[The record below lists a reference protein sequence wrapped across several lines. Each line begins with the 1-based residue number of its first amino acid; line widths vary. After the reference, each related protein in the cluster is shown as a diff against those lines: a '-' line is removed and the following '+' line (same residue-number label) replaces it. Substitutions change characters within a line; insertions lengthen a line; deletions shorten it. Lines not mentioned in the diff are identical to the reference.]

1 MTPEDEVAF
10 VDANEGSI
18 CHQAFDAPQSAPL
31 ALDRNAVGLAD
42 AEEGEEEVIDVDYEE
57 EVIRPARRR
66 PNLLDDDAE
75 DEEEEGNDEEDQH
88 QVRSQQS
95 RNMDRKVRDHD
106 HITGKYRGAAH
117 DRCNLRMRTTYK
129 IPVFFHNFRGYD
141 AHLIVKGMANF
152 PQDKI
157 RIIGQSLEKYMTL
170 SWGDNIVFKD
180 SYLFMAAS
188 LETLAHNLLAAGKD
202 KFIEMKHQFRGEADA
217 KLDLLLRKGV
227 YPYAY
232 MNDWDRLDEHQ
243 LPPRASF
250 FNALRQSECSE
261 EDYAHAQNVW
271 QQFGCQTMKD
281 YHELYL
287 KTGMHFF
294 FIHALLF
301 FFVLF
306 FMLCFL
312 YDSSLFFFPSLLLFF
327 FITYT
332 FMLCS
337 CIFQMFFSSPTFC
350 KHFEK
355 CACSTMSST
364 QHTT

>member
-10 VDANEGSI
+10 ADAYECSI
-18 CHQAFDAPQSAPL
+18 CHQFFDASQAAPRT
-31 ALDRNAVGLAD
+31 LDRNAVGLAD
-42 AEEGEEEVIDVDYEE
+42 ADEGEEEVIDVDEE
-57 EVIRPARRR
+57 DEVIRPTRRR
-66 PNLLDDDAE
+66 PNLLDDEAE

-88 QVRSQQS
+88 QVRRQQA

-227 YPYAY
+227 YPYDY

-271 QQFGCQTMKD
+271 NQFGCQTMKD
-281 YHELYL
+281 YHDLYL
-287 KTGMHFF
+287 KTGMHFLFHSCSSLF
-294 FIHALLF
+294 FRSIFFHALLF
-301 FFVLF
+301 F
-306 FMLCFL
+306 
-312 YDSSLFFFPSLLLFF
+312 SSTLLFFFHSLYFHALLLLFF
-327 FITYT
+327 R
-332 FMLCS
+332 CS
-337 CIFQMFFSSPTFC
+337 YPLRRSASISKSV
-350 KHFEK
+350 H
-355 CACSTMSST
+355 AAL
-364 QHTT
+364 